1 MAAEIERK
9 LKGTANKFILK
20 PNTLGKSAAWK
31 HFSLIYAER
40 ENLDQSQ
47 GENADAEYDELKG
60 YCACNKCRK
69 VYVYKSA
76 DGTSH
81 GTKNL
86 IDHVKNCCV
95 SAQVSLHRWL

>member
-1 MAAEIERK
+1 MVAEIERK

-20 PNTLGKSAAWK
+20 PNTLGKAAAWK

-40 ENLDQSQ
+40 ENFDESQ
-47 GENADAEYDELKG
+47 GKNAGAEYDELKG
-60 YCACNKCRK
+60 YCACSKCCK

-76 DGTSH
+76 DGTSSH

-86 IDHVKNCCV
+86 IDH
-95 SAQVSLHRWL
+95 